1 MVRFRFNTCVLQQG
15 KTVAMFVTRLRDL
28 ASHCEYGD
36 SAKELIRDRLVC
48 GIRNDHMQ
56 RGLLELAKLMFEK
69 AFEMAQLHDA
79 AEQHSR
85 ALNKPLDVHRTLI
98 LTKHH
103 LGPTDHTTDRVATAC
118 YRCGGRHYANDCR
131 FRLSVCNY
139 SKKKGHIQ
147 GVCRSQLR

>member
-1 MVRFRFNTCVLQQG
+1 M
-15 KTVAMFVTRLRDL
+15 AMFVTRLRDL

-103 LGPTDHTTDRVATAC
+103 LGPTDHTTGSSSNSLLPMRRATLC
-118 YRCGGRHYANDCR
+118 
-131 FRLSVCNY
+131 
-139 SKKKGHIQ
+139 K
-147 GVCRSQLR
+147 